1 MTKQEIKELVEDEIA
16 MEKHDELMMQ
26 REISLQKW
34 PEQLYGGDGPW
45 NNYGE

>member
-1 MTKQEIKELVEDEIA
+1 MTKQEFKDMVEDMA
-16 MEKHDELMMQ
+16 ELDKLEELAIQ